1 MSRSGAAIEHKDRTM
16 DLNDLTR
23 QAPVKLLGWDDLRA
37 KGIKDSKPTIYR
49 KIKTGQFPRPFPRPV
64 YPGKSPAWPEH
75 EIDAHILSLIAK
87 RDASVAEVA

>member
-1 MSRSGAAIEHKDRTM
+1 M

-23 QAPVKLLGWDDLRA
+23 QAPVKLLGWDDLRER
-37 KGIKDSKPTIYR
+37 GIKDSKPTIYR
-49 KIKTGQFPRPFPRPV
+49 KIKTGQFPRPV

-87 RDASVAEVA
+87 RDASVVEVA